1 MISNL
6 CDLYGELDGLR
17 MTCPEERA
25 VIDRRIDRLH
35 QMNFLVDQLEK
46 ICEEIQ
52 YTIDAQP
59 PNLLQYEIHEGVTGI
74 MSAIQDVMVN
84 IQGKKSV

>member
-25 VIDRRIDRLH
+25 VIDRRIDWLH
-35 QMNFLVDQLEK
+35 QMNLLVNQLEK
-46 ICEEIQ
+46 IW
-52 YTIDAQP
+52 TDAICHP
-59 PNLLQYEIHEGVTGI
+59 EPAAKAG
-74 MSAIQDVMVN
+74 
-84 IQGKKSV
+84 SV

>member
-17 MTCPEERA
+17 MTCRRERA
-25 VIDRRIDRLH
+25 VIDRRIDWLH
-35 QMNFLVDQLEK
+35 QMNLLVNQLEK
-46 ICEEIQ
+46 TCEEMQ
-52 YTIDAQP
+52 YAIENQP
-59 PNLLQYEIHEGVTGI
+59 PNPVPYEMHERVTGI

-84 IQGKKSV
+84 IQGEKSV